1 MLGGAGT
8 ASYTVADPGPAGRP
22 DVDPRAERPVSVHA
36 LALTSDGT
44 ALRPPRV
51 GPSDG
56 VEVRVVA
63 ADDTSHTL
71 PPKGLEVS
79 LVDPGVTSKEA
90 RDPALDGGTDA
101 TAERTGTAP
110 DPTPTRPTPP
120 SSTVT
125 RPLGEIRR
133 YAAGAGSNPA
143 IPTGDFARDG
153 STDLVAATPKASS
166 NRGRVTVVPGGPDGP
181 VAASKISL
189 TQASEGVPGASEAGD
204 DWGAATAWGDL
215 NGDGHADLVIGAPG
229 EDDSSGNT
237 DRGAVTMLYGPEF
250 TSGTDMQLADDFH
263 YKGAR
268 FGSAVA
274 AGDFNADGKA
284 DVFAASTGT
293 GGSWAARVGPE
304 HESGGS
310 LTSGDTAIAY
320 PDAASGDFNRDGYAD
335 VALTYRD
342 QAGKGR
348 AAWFRGGRSGL
359 SRVGTLAVPGGRSV
373 AVGDVNG
380 NGYDDLVIGQPYTA
394 ESGAHAGGQVTV
406 VPGSPTGLTTTGV
419 KTVHQ
424 ATSGVPGAAEAGDAM
439 GWSVAAGDY
448 NADGYAD
455 VLAGA
460 PGEDIT
466 RSTGRAD
473 AGTSLLLNGSSS
485 GLTGTGAKAFSQ
497 DEPGVPGATETGDRL
512 GSAVTLADFDGS
524 GRADLAVGVE
534 GEDAG
539 DGTILQLDS
548 GSSGVPGSSG
558 VYYGRTALGT
568 PAGARLGQ
576 ALTP

>member
-8 ASYTVADPGPAGRP
+8 VPYAM
-22 DVDPRAERPVSVHA
+22 AEP
-36 LALTSDGT
+36 
-44 ALRPPRV
+44 
-51 GPSDG
+51 
-56 VEVRVVA
+56 
-63 ADDTSHTL
+63 
-71 PPKGLEVS
+71 
-79 LVDPGVTSKEA
+79 
-90 RDPALDGGTDA
+90 
-101 TAERTGTAP
+101 
-110 DPTPTRPTPP
+110 
-120 SSTVT
+120 
-125 RPLGEIRR
+125 
-133 YAAGAGSNPA
+133 GAGKNSA
-143 IPTGDFARDG
+143 IPTGDFNRDG
-153 STDLVAATPKASS
+153 ITDLIAGTPKASS
-166 NRGRVTVVPGGPDGP
+166 SRGRVTVVPGGLEGP

-189 TQASEGVPGASEAGD
+189 TQASEGVPGASETGD

-215 NGDGHADLVIGAPG
+215 NADGYADLVIGAPG
-229 EDDSSGNT
+229 EDDAAGNT
-237 DRGAVTMLYGPEF
+237 DRGAVTMLYGPKF

-274 AGDFNADGKA
+274 SGDFNADGKA
-284 DVFAASTGT
+284 DVFATATGT
-293 GGSWAARVGPE
+293 GGSWAARLDPE

-320 PDAASGDFNRDGYAD
+320 ADAASGDFNRDGYAD

-342 QAGKGR
+342 QAGKGKV
-348 AAWFRGGRSGL
+348 AWFRGGRSGL
-359 SRVGTLAVPGGRSV
+359 SRVGVLSVPGGRSV

-406 VPGSPTGLTTTGV
+406 VPGTSTGLTSTGA

-455 VLAGA
+455 VLTGA

-466 RSTGRAD
+466 RSGTARED
-473 AGTSLLLNGSSS
+473 AGTSLLLKGSSS

-497 DEPGVPGATETGDRL
+497 DEPGVPGSTETGDRL
-512 GSAVTLADFDGS
+512 GSSATLAHLSGS
-524 GRADLAVGVE
+524 ARADLAIGVE

-558 VYYGRTALGT
+558 VYYGRTDLGT

>member
-1 MLGGAGT
+1 MAEPGGAG
-8 ASYTVADPGPAGRP
+8 
-22 DVDPRAERPVSVHA
+22 
-36 LALTSDGT
+36 
-44 ALRPPRV
+44 
-51 GPSDG
+51 
-56 VEVRVVA
+56 
-63 ADDTSHTL
+63 
-71 PPKGLEVS
+71 
-79 LVDPGVTSKEA
+79 
-90 RDPALDGGTDA
+90 
-101 TAERTGTAP
+101 
-110 DPTPTRPTPP
+110 
-120 SSTVT
+120 
-125 RPLGEIRR
+125 
-133 YAAGAGSNPA
+133 GAGENSA
-143 IPTGDFARDG
+143 IPTGDFNRDG
-153 STDLVAATPKASS
+153 ITDLIAGTPEASS
-166 NRGRVTVVPGGPDGP
+166 HRGRVTVLPGGLDGP

-189 TQASEGVPGASEAGD
+189 TQAGEGVPGASETGD

-215 NGDGHADLVIGAPG
+215 NADGYADLVIGAPG

-237 DRGAVTMLYGPEF
+237 DRSAVTMLYGPEF

-274 AGDFNADGKA
+274 SGDFNADGKA
-284 DVFAASTGT
+284 DVFAAATGT
-293 GGSWAARVGPE
+293 GGSWAARLDAD

-320 PDAASGDFNRDGYAD
+320 ADAASGDFNRDGYAD

-342 QAGKGR
+342 QAGKGKV
-348 AAWFRGGRSGL
+348 AWFRGGRSGL
-359 SRVGTLAVPGGRSV
+359 SRVGVLSVPGGRSV

-406 VPGSPTGLTTTGV
+406 VPGTSTGLTSTGA

-448 NADGYAD
+448 DADGYAD
-455 VLAGA
+455 VLTGA

-466 RSTGRAD
+466 RSGTSRKD
-473 AGTSLLLNGSSS
+473 AGTSLLLKGSSA

-497 DEPGVPGATETGDRL
+497 DEPGVPGATESGDRL
-512 GSAVTLADFDGS
+512 GSSATLADLSGS
-524 GRADLAVGVE
+524 GRADLAIGVE

-568 PAGARLGQ
+568 PVGARLGQ